1 MRDLKGEMR
10 DENRKTRPDMLRF
23 EDGIG
28 DRMGMGQIIISSSYQ
43 SHDLRHIKQYLFALK
58 TSLIGAPV

>member
-1 MRDLKGEMR
+1 MKIGRRDR
-10 DENRKTRPDMLRF
+10 DMLRF

-43 SHDLRHIKQYLFALK
+43 SHDLRLTLNNIYCQKCIKSCTL
-58 TSLIGAPV
+58 

>member
-1 MRDLKGEMR
+1 MKIGRQDR
-10 DENRKTRPDMLRF
+10 DMLRF

-43 SHDLRHIKQYLFALK
+43 LPINNIYLL
-58 TSLIGAPV
+58 